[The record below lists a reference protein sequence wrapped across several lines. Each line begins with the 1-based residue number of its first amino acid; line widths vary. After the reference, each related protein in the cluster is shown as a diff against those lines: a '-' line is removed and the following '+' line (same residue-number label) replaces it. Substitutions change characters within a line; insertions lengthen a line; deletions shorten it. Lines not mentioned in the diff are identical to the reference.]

1 MQRPPLRM
9 PSLHAFPN
17 RISATMPDRNG
28 LRLVGLAYGCVV
40 AIVAM
45 ITLVVVT
52 GHISATVDA
61 RPDPVIVG
69 TIGMSAR

>member
-1 MQRPPLRM
+1 
-9 PSLHAFPN
+9 
-17 RISATMPDRNG
+17 MPDRNG

-69 TIGMSAR
+69 TIGVSAR

>member
-1 MQRPPLRM
+1 MQRPLMRM
-9 PSLHAFPN
+9 PSMHAFPN

-52 GHISATVDA
+52 GHINATVEA
-61 RPDPVIVG
+61 HSDPVVA
-69 TIGMSAR
+69 SAR